1 MEFQYTYEYKASSNS
16 KISLECTLEYEPEE
30 LGSWADGL
38 QQEPN
43 YPAEVILYT
52 AFITDSSNISCDVF
66 DMLNESIIEDIE
78 KKAQKYYEGDTPQVG
93 RCNKGDK

>member
-30 LGSWADGL
+30 LGSWSEGL

-43 YPAEVILYT
+43 YPAQVILYT
-52 AFITDSSNISCDVF
+52 AFVGSCDVF
-66 DMLNESIIEDIE
+66 DMLNEFTIEDIE

-93 RCNKGDK
+93 RCFKGDK

>member
-30 LGSWADGL
+30 LGSWCDGL

-43 YPAEVILYT
+43 YPAQVILYI
-52 AFITDSSNISCDVF
+52 AFITDINNTSCDIF
-66 DMLNESIIEDIE
+66 AILNEFTIEDIE
-78 KKAQKYYEGDTPQVG
+78 KKAQKYYEGPMF
-93 RCNKGDK
+93 KGEY